1 MLNNQHFL
9 KVSEVE
15 LVYLSKVKPS
25 ERPRIT
31 NSHYAYEVLLN
42 TWDMNKIELVEQFKI
57 VLLNSNN
64 GCLGVS
70 AISMGGI
77 SSCIVDKRII
87 FATALK
93 ANAVGLILAHNHP
106 SGNLNPSKIDIDLT
120 AQIAEC
126 GKLFEIN
133 VLDHIIV
140 TKNGFS
146 SMADNALMP

>member
-1 MLNNQHFL
+1 
-9 KVSEVE
+9 
-15 LVYLSKVKPS
+15 
-25 ERPRIT
+25 
-31 NSHYAYEVLLN
+31 
-42 TWDMNKIELVEQFKI
+42 MNKIELVEQFKI

-64 GCLGVS
+64 CCLGVS